1 MINLAYYFDW
11 FQAESVPEAR
21 LASQERAVERLS
33 ELCQHHNIILLQPSS
48 YRVFDGSRATA
59 YSEKD
64 EPVPLGLRGQALW
77 RIEQNVR
84 ATCPQH
90 VLLRFGWLL
99 DDSAEGTLGR
109 FLARAEQPE
118 ELLLADDRRGNPTP
132 VDDAARVIISV
143 LKQLDCAAPLWG
155 TYHYAGHEA
164 TTPLALGQ
172 AILTEARSLHPLAI
186 EAPTAQAH
194 AARPDAAEEPQHA
207 VLACKKFCTLSGS
220 SLAPGARH
228 SRLYWIGF
236 IVMANAPILITGGA
250 GFIGSHLTDVLLAKG
265 YSVRILDD
273 LSTGK
278 PGNLPLDNPR
288 VELIEGDV
296 ADAALVAR
304 AMSGCRAVAH
314 LAAVASVQASVDDP
328 VRTHQSNFIG
338 TLNVCEAMRQ
348 AGVKRVLFASSAAV
362 YGNNGEGESI
372 DEDTPKAPLTPYAS
386 DKLASEYYF
395 DFYRRQ
401 HGLEPAIFR
410 FFNIFGPRQD
420 PSSPYS
426 GVISIFCERA
436 QKGLPITVFGDG
448 EQTRD
453 FVYVE
458 DLVNVLAQSLEAPQL
473 EVGAVNVGLNQA
485 TTLKQL
491 LEALGEVLGQLPSIS
506 HGPARSGDI
515 RHSRAN
521 NQRLLQRFKFPE
533 PTPMSVGLARL
544 LGR

>member
-1 MINLAYYFDW
+1 
-11 FQAESVPEAR
+11 
-21 LASQERAVERLS
+21 
-33 ELCQHHNIILLQPSS
+33 
-48 YRVFDGSRATA
+48 
-59 YSEKD
+59 
-64 EPVPLGLRGQALW
+64 
-77 RIEQNVR
+77 
-84 ATCPQH
+84 
-90 VLLRFGWLL
+90 
-99 DDSAEGTLGR
+99 
-109 FLARAEQPE
+109 
-118 ELLLADDRRGNPTP
+118 
-132 VDDAARVIISV
+132 
-143 LKQLDCAAPLWG
+143 
-155 TYHYAGHEA
+155 
-164 TTPLALGQ
+164 
-172 AILTEARSLHPLAI
+172 
-186 EAPTAQAH
+186 
-194 AARPDAAEEPQHA
+194 
-207 VLACKKFCTLSGS
+207 
-220 SLAPGARH
+220 
-228 SRLYWIGF
+228 
-236 IVMANAPILITGGA
+236 MANAPILITGGA

-491 LEALGEVLGQLPSIS
+491 LEALGEVLGQLPPVSY
-506 HGPARSGDI
+506 GTARSGDI

>member
-1 MINLAYYFDW
+1 MA
-11 FQAESVPEAR
+11 
-21 LASQERAVERLS
+21 
-33 ELCQHHNIILLQPSS
+33 
-48 YRVFDGSRATA
+48 DG
-59 YSEKD
+59 
-64 EPVPLGLRGQALW
+64 
-77 RIEQNVR
+77 
-84 ATCPQH
+84 
-90 VLLRFGWLL
+90 
-99 DDSAEGTLGR
+99 
-109 FLARAEQPE
+109 
-118 ELLLADDRRGNPTP
+118 
-132 VDDAARVIISV
+132 
-143 LKQLDCAAPLWG
+143 
-155 TYHYAGHEA
+155 
-164 TTPLALGQ
+164 
-172 AILTEARSLHPLAI
+172 
-186 EAPTAQAH
+186 
-194 AARPDAAEEPQHA
+194 
-207 VLACKKFCTLSGS
+207 
-220 SLAPGARH
+220 
-228 SRLYWIGF
+228 
-236 IVMANAPILITGGA
+236 PILITGGA
-250 GFIGSHLTDVLLAKG
+250 GFIGSHLTDALLAKG

-273 LSTGK
+273 LSTGR

-453 FVYVE
+453 FMYVE
-458 DLVNVLAQSLEAPQL
+458 DLVDVLVQSLETPQL

-491 LEALGEVLGQLPSIS
+491 LEVLGEVVGQLPPIS
-506 HGPARSGDI
+506 YGPARSGDI

-521 NQRLLQRFKFPE
+521 NQRLLQRFKLPE
-533 PTPMSVGLARL
+533 PTPMRVGLARL

>member
-1 MINLAYYFDW
+1 
-11 FQAESVPEAR
+11 
-21 LASQERAVERLS
+21 
-33 ELCQHHNIILLQPSS
+33 
-48 YRVFDGSRATA
+48 
-59 YSEKD
+59 
-64 EPVPLGLRGQALW
+64 
-77 RIEQNVR
+77 
-84 ATCPQH
+84 
-90 VLLRFGWLL
+90 
-99 DDSAEGTLGR
+99 
-109 FLARAEQPE
+109 
-118 ELLLADDRRGNPTP
+118 
-132 VDDAARVIISV
+132 
-143 LKQLDCAAPLWG
+143 
-155 TYHYAGHEA
+155 
-164 TTPLALGQ
+164 
-172 AILTEARSLHPLAI
+172 
-186 EAPTAQAH
+186 
-194 AARPDAAEEPQHA
+194 
-207 VLACKKFCTLSGS
+207 
-220 SLAPGARH
+220 
-228 SRLYWIGF
+228 
-236 IVMANAPILITGGA
+236 MANGPILITGGA

-278 PGNLPLDNPR
+278 TSNLPLDNPR

-304 AMSGCRAVAH
+304 AMSGCSAVAH

-386 DKLASEYYF
+386 DKLASEYYL

-491 LEALGEVLGQLPSIS
+491 LEALGEVVGQLPPIS
-506 HGPARSGDI
+506 YGPARSGDI

-544 LGR
+544 LGL

>member
-1 MINLAYYFDW
+1 MA
-11 FQAESVPEAR
+11 
-21 LASQERAVERLS
+21 
-33 ELCQHHNIILLQPSS
+33 
-48 YRVFDGSRATA
+48 DG
-59 YSEKD
+59 
-64 EPVPLGLRGQALW
+64 
-77 RIEQNVR
+77 
-84 ATCPQH
+84 
-90 VLLRFGWLL
+90 
-99 DDSAEGTLGR
+99 
-109 FLARAEQPE
+109 
-118 ELLLADDRRGNPTP
+118 
-132 VDDAARVIISV
+132 
-143 LKQLDCAAPLWG
+143 
-155 TYHYAGHEA
+155 
-164 TTPLALGQ
+164 
-172 AILTEARSLHPLAI
+172 
-186 EAPTAQAH
+186 
-194 AARPDAAEEPQHA
+194 
-207 VLACKKFCTLSGS
+207 
-220 SLAPGARH
+220 
-228 SRLYWIGF
+228 
-236 IVMANAPILITGGA
+236 PILITGGA
-250 GFIGSHLTDVLLAKG
+250 GFIGSHLTDALLAKG

-288 VELIEGDV
+288 VELIQGDV

-386 DKLASEYYF
+386 DKLASEHYF

-453 FVYVE
+453 FMYVE
-458 DLVNVLAQSLEAPQL
+458 DLVDVLVQSLETPQL

-491 LEALGEVLGQLPSIS
+491 LEVLGEVVGQLPPIS
-506 HGPARSGDI
+506 YGPARSGDI

-521 NQRLLQRFKFPE
+521 NQRLLQRFKLPE
-533 PTPMSVGLARL
+533 PTPMSIGLARL

>member
-1 MINLAYYFDW
+1 MA
-11 FQAESVPEAR
+11 
-21 LASQERAVERLS
+21 
-33 ELCQHHNIILLQPSS
+33 
-48 YRVFDGSRATA
+48 DG
-59 YSEKD
+59 
-64 EPVPLGLRGQALW
+64 
-77 RIEQNVR
+77 
-84 ATCPQH
+84 
-90 VLLRFGWLL
+90 
-99 DDSAEGTLGR
+99 
-109 FLARAEQPE
+109 
-118 ELLLADDRRGNPTP
+118 
-132 VDDAARVIISV
+132 
-143 LKQLDCAAPLWG
+143 
-155 TYHYAGHEA
+155 
-164 TTPLALGQ
+164 
-172 AILTEARSLHPLAI
+172 
-186 EAPTAQAH
+186 
-194 AARPDAAEEPQHA
+194 
-207 VLACKKFCTLSGS
+207 
-220 SLAPGARH
+220 
-228 SRLYWIGF
+228 
-236 IVMANAPILITGGA
+236 PILITGGA
-250 GFIGSHLTDVLLAKG
+250 GFIGSHLTDALLAKG

-296 ADAALVAR
+296 ADAALVAQ

-386 DKLASEYYF
+386 DKLASEYYL

-453 FVYVE
+453 FMYVE
-458 DLVNVLAQSLEAPQL
+458 DLVDVLVQSLEMPHL
-473 EVGAVNVGLNQA
+473 EVGAVNIGLNQA

-491 LEALGEVLGQLPSIS
+491 LEALGEVVGQLPPIS
-506 HGPARSGDI
+506 YGPARSGDI

-544 LGR
+544 LGL